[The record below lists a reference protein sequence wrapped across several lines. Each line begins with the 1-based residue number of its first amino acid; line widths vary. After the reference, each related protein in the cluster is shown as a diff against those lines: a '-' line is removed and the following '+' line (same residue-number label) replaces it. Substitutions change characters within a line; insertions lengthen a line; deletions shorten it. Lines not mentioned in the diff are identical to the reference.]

1 MAWLQFRPS
10 EVRAGVVDGSPRLC
24 RGLADFV
31 FFRAE
36 DGIRVA
42 QESRGLGDV
51 YKRQGLGYVGV
62 DIALDTD
69 KGPVVFEVNARPGL
83 GIQVANQAGLRWRL
97 EKVKDVKI
105 KGIKHGIRVAKSLFG
120 GEVEESIEA
129 ISGRKVLNIVERV
142 YVYDKKADRSKLE
155 KYKDSKRELVKAYM
169 DTGVLTSRID
179 SKLANRIGY
188 FNDHKQFEKYGIPK
202 KFESLKDAQDFID
215 KNEEEIIKNSS
226 IKRLAKIV
234 ENGEIKVRPVFD
246 IPIKIEDQIKITE
259 FISTEISDISQPV
272 IIGKTDL
279 TGYLIDTTNTF

>member
-1 MAWLQFRPS
+1 M
-10 EVRAGVVDGSPRLC
+10 
-24 RGLADFV
+24 
-31 FFRAE
+31 
-36 DGIRVA
+36 
-42 QESRGLGDV
+42 
-51 YKRQGLGYVGV
+51 
-62 DIALDTD
+62 
-69 KGPVVFEVNARPGL
+69 N
-83 GIQVANQAGLRWRL
+83 
-97 EKVKDVKI
+97 
-105 KGIKHGIRVAKSLFG
+105 
-120 GEVEESIEA
+120 
-129 ISGRKVLNIVERV
+129 
-142 YVYDKKADRSKLE
+142 
-155 KYKDSKRELVKAYM
+155 
-169 DTGVLTSRID
+169 TGVLTSRID

-188 FNDHKQFEKYGIPK
+188 FNDHKLFEKYGIPK